1 MFQCQPLTPHFG
13 AAVSGIDP
21 RLPFDA
27 ATGRALFEALLEHRV
42 LLFRAT
48 PLTEDEQVRLSR
60 VAGETS
66 YRGGGNYADPDKKSS
81 LVSNA
86 DPDGQFGNG
95 ELSFHSDLSFT
106 PHILRARSLHALLLP
121 VAADA
126 GGETLWSDVA
136 RACDELDPA
145 LRAQALPL
153 KARFSATYTYKDGR
167 VETLDYVRALLD
179 THPITGRRFIAASRA
194 VTKEVIGMEREVFR
208 PLLKALWA
216 HMEKPEYVYRHR
228 WTVGDTI
235 LWDNVATQHART
247 PFDAAEKR
255 ALRAVSIDDPA
266 IRLRCAAKAPVA
278 ST

>member
-1 MFQCQPLTPHFG
+1 MFQCKPLTPHFG
-13 AAVSGIDP
+13 AEVSGFDP

-42 LLFRAT
+42 LLFRAS
-48 PLTEDEQVRLSR
+48 PLTEDEQVCLSR

-66 YRGGGNYADPDKKSS
+66 YRGGGFYADPDKKSS

-86 DPDGQFGNG
+86 HADGQFGNG

-126 GGETLWSDVA
+126 GGETLWSDVV
-136 RACDELDPA
+136 RACDELAPA
-145 LRAQALPL
+145 LRAQALQL
-153 KARFSATYTYKDGR
+153 KARFSATYPYKDGR

-194 VTKEVIGMEREVFR
+194 VTKEVIGMEREAFR

-255 ALRAVSIDDPA
+255 TLRAVSIDDPA
-266 IRLRCAAKAPVA
+266 VRARFAANQPVA
-278 ST
+278 NA